1 MSSSSLF
8 GLFNIHLCAS
18 PILKWLSSITLSR
31 CLWNNSL
38 LTPGGDLR
46 IGRSKFDVLSVRYLL
61 LGVSWNI
68 DKAHKD
74 ACGSLERRCGTIHS
88 ALVRLLHTHLPFY
101 TYPFHQRFPSLS
113 LHLSP
118 LHQGKN
124 YGGADS
130 FPALEGLDCR
140 YGLIQSPYLLPS

>member
-1 MSSSSLF
+1 
-8 GLFNIHLCAS
+8 
-18 PILKWLSSITLSR
+18 
-31 CLWNNSL
+31 
-38 LTPGGDLR
+38 
-46 IGRSKFDVLSVRYLL
+46 
-61 LGVSWNI
+61 
-68 DKAHKD
+68 
-74 ACGSLERRCGTIHS
+74 
-88 ALVRLLHTHLPFY
+88 
-101 TYPFHQRFPSLS
+101 